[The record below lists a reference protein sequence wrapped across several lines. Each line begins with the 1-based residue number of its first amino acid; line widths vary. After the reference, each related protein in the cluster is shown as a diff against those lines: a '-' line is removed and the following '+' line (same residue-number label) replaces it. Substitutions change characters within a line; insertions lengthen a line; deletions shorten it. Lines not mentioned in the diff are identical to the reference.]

1 MPMVCCTDRSGLELV
16 LGPVDVEHGR
26 ELDEQ
31 APPRPLPDRHELPHI
46 LLQAPDGDI
55 LHLRK
60 NWRYLNRSR
69 LERFS
74 KSDKKISFSKRAR
87 LLVAL

>member
-1 MPMVCCTDRSGLELV
+1 
-16 LGPVDVEHGR
+16 
-26 ELDEQ
+26 
-31 APPRPLPDRHELPHI
+31 
-46 LLQAPDGDI
+46 